1 MTGVLILDKPAG
13 FTSFDAVAKT
23 RRLCGEKKCGHTG
36 TLDPMATGVM
46 TVLLGG
52 ATRFAS
58 LLPDHDKAYIA
69 SFRLGLTTD
78 TLDVTGTTLATR
90 PVTATR
96 ADVAAALA
104 AFRGKI
110 TQIPPMYS
118 AVSVGGQRLYQ
129 LARQGVEVERPARS
143 VTIHALTLTEAD
155 EAANTYTIAVDC
167 SAGTYIRT
175 LVGDL
180 GERLGCGAVLTA
192 LRRTRANGFDESQ
205 AVTLDRLAEAS
216 ARGVAASLLI
226 PLDLALGAYP
236 ALTVTAAQA
245 ARFRNGGALFTARLH
260 GLEGLG
266 LYRVYGPDGAFL
278 GLGEADGGESLAVKR
293 VFQTTE

>member
-52 ATRFAS
+52 ATRFAA
-58 LLPDHDKAYIA
+58 LLPDHDKSYAA
-69 SFRLGLTTD
+69 TFRLGQTTD
-78 TLDVTGTTLATR
+78 TLDCTGTVLETR

-96 ADVAAALA
+96 ADVEAALA
-104 AFRGKI
+104 AFRGEI

-118 AVSVGGQRLYQ
+118 AVSVGGQRLYK
-129 LARQGVEVERPARS
+129 LARQGVEIDRPARR
-143 VTIHALTLTEAD
+143 VTIHALTLTQAEEA
-155 EAANTYTIAVDC
+155 ENVYTVAVDC
-167 SAGTYIRT
+167 SAGTYVRT
-175 LVGDL
+175 LIGDL

-192 LRRTRANGFDESQ
+192 LRRTRANGFDETQ
-205 AVTLDRLAEAS
+205 AVTLDRLEDAAQ
-216 ARGVAASLLI
+216 RGAAAALLI
-226 PLDLALGAYP
+226 PLDRALTAYP

-245 ARFRNGGALFTARLH
+245 ARFRNGGALFTARLY
-260 GLEGLG
+260 GLG
-266 LYRVYGPDGAFL
+266 APGIYRVYAPDGAFL
-278 GLGEADGGESLAVKR
+278 GLGETDGGESLAVKR
-293 VFQTTE
+293 VFQPTA

>member
-52 ATRFAS
+52 ATRFAA
-58 LLPDHDKAYIA
+58 LLPDHDKAYTA
-69 SFRLGLTTD
+69 VFQLGRITD
-78 TLDVTGTTLATR
+78 TLDATGAVLETR

-96 ADVAAALA
+96 ADVEAALA
-104 AFRGKI
+104 AFRGEI

-129 LARQGVEVERPARS
+129 LARQGVEIERPSRK
-143 VTIHALTLTEAD
+143 VTVQTLTLTDAD
-155 EAANTYTIAVDC
+155 EAANTYTIAVEC

-175 LVGDL
+175 LIGDL
-180 GERLGCGAVLTA
+180 GEQLGCGAVLTA
-192 LRRTRANGFDESQ
+192 LRRTRANGFPETQ
-205 AVTLDRLAEAS
+205 AVTLDRLA
-216 ARGVAASLLI
+216 AAAAQGTAGSLLL
-226 PLDLALGAYP
+226 PLDRALAAYP
-236 ALTVTAAQA
+236 ALTVTPAQA
-245 ARFRNGGALFTARLH
+245 VRFRNGGALFTARLH
-260 GLEGLG
+260 GLQGAG
-266 LYRVYGPDGAFL
+266 LYRVYDPDGAFL
-278 GLGEADGGESLAVKR
+278 GLGESDGGELLAVRR
-293 VFQTTE
+293 VFQDQ